1 MTLEEA
7 LNKSAKEVSCVA
19 VINLIIQSGS
29 CSAGAY
35 HRDKGRFYPESIKK
49 TLAEQV
55 LECLKW
61 CNGET

>member
-7 LNKSAKEVSCVA
+7 LNKAAKELTCVA
-19 VINLIIQSGS
+19 EITLTVENGS
-29 CSAGAY
+29 CRSRAY
-35 HRDKGRFYPESIKK
+35 HRDKGCFYPESIKK